1 MQRLGFNTNTT
12 FEHRKLPVD
21 LCEVVIKWELQRIK
35 DETDASGSVGVGGG
49 GVAAGETLA
58 SLDAVVDSPA
68 TPGSSGVGG
77 LGDPKKVGYWRGIH
91 SY

>member
-35 DETDASGSVGVGGG
+35 DETDAATTGTGGAGSSGG
-49 GVAAGETLA
+49 AAGETLA

-77 LGDPKKVGYWRGIH
+77 LADPKKV
-91 SY
+91 SVS